1 MMVDDDFHREI
12 ESGVQAHAAGRPD
25 LAAAHFAQ
33 AVKLLPD
40 HPVALFNLGIAL
52 EDAGRA
58 DAALPV
64 LEEAWRL
71 RPDHAHTLF
80 RLGSL
85 LAVRGRHE
93 AAAALLGRLLVQQ
106 PDYPDVAFRLG
117 NVLMALGRHAAAE
130 RAYGLAVILDP
141 ASGSVANNLG
151 GALRRQGRAADAA
164 RWYDRAVRLAP
175 SVPEFHMN
183 LGACLIMLGA
193 WREGW
198 PHFDWRDR
206 QAVWLWRREVPGVP
220 RWDGS
225 PLAGRTILVH
235 FEQGLGDTLMFV
247 RYLSVLKR
255 QGARTLFECQP
266 TMRDILRSVPDIDQL
281 VCHGDPLPPAD
292 WHAPLMSLPGLCGD
306 GPETVPGAGGAYLH
320 PPADRVAAWGR
331 RIGTQGFRIGINWQA
346 AGDDRSMPLAAFA
359 PLAAVPGVRLFNL
372 QQVVGLDQL
381 DRLAGT
387 FGITRFPDAEQERTH
402 GSFVDSAAIIANLD
416 LVVSCDSAM
425 IHVAGAMGRPAFLV
439 LPRVADWRWL
449 THPDRTV
456 WYDCVRMFRT
466 EQDGDWDGVMARVTG
481 AVIDLIGSKVI
492 GRRQ

>member
-1 MMVDDDFHREI
+1 MVDDPFQQEF
-12 ESGVQAHAAGRPD
+12 ESGVRAHAGGRPD
-25 LAAAHFAQ
+25 LAAGHFAQ

-52 EDAGRA
+52 EDSGQAE
-58 DAALPV
+58 AALPV
-64 LEEAWRL
+64 LQEAWRR
-71 RPDHAHTLF
+71 RPDHLHTLF

-85 LAVRGRHE
+85 LAARGRHE
-93 AAAALLGRLLVQQ
+93 AALALLGRLLTLR
-106 PDYPDVAFRLG
+106 PDYPDAAFRLA

-130 RAYGLAVILDP
+130 RTYRLALVLDP
-141 ASGSVANNLG
+141 GAGSVANNLG
-151 GALRRQGRAADAA
+151 GALRRQGRAAEAA
-164 RWYDRAVRLAP
+164 RWYGRAVRLTP
-175 SVPEFHMN
+175 SAPEFHMN

-198 PHFDWRDR
+198 PHLDWRDR
-206 QAVWLWRREVPGVP
+206 QAVWLWRRAVPGVP

-266 TMRDILRSVPDIDQL
+266 TMRDILRSFPDIDQL

-306 GPETVPGAGGAYLH
+306 RPETVPGAGGAYLH
-320 PPADRVAAWGR
+320 PPADRVAAWAR
-331 RIGTQGFRIGINWQA
+331 RIGTDGFKIGINWQA
-346 AGDDRSMPLAAFA
+346 AGDDRSIPLAAFA

-372 QQVVGLDQL
+372 QQDVGLDQL
-381 DRLAGT
+381 GALAGS
-387 FGITRFPDAEQERTH
+387 FGITCFPDAEQERTH

-425 IHVAGAMGRPAFLV
+425 IHLAGAMGRPAFLA
-439 LPRVADWRWL
+439 LPWLADWRWL
-449 THPDRTV
+449 TQPDRTV
-456 WYDCVRMFRT
+456 WYDCVRMFRAQ
-466 EQDGDWDGVMARVTG
+466 EEGCWEGVLSSIAQAVVELINHEVTG
-481 AVIDLIGSKVI
+481 G
-492 GRRQ
+492 